1 MRRSSW
7 AACLVVLVLSACTA
21 GERDGLSPADAAAG
35 GPSRAPADAPDDAGS
50 EPEPHLEDEPGGREE
65 PDGSEQAE
73 APGDGRAV
81 PARPD
86 WLGTRELPRRGDGF
100 GEVRET
106 PDELVDRRLPPREH
120 LPPPA
125 TESFEATVVEP
136 PDEVLERSTW
146 RADCPVARDELRYVT
161 LSFWG
166 FDGRPHTGELLVHRS
181 AAEDLVGVFEALYV
195 ERFPIEEMRIVA
207 REELDA
213 PPTGDGNVT
222 TAFVCRSSVAGA
234 TWSEHA
240 FGLAV
245 DVNPFHNPYVR
256 GDLVLPEL
264 AGAYVDREAHRPGM
278 IRPGDVVVEAF
289 ADIGW
294 KWGGTWRSSRDWMH
308 FSASGR

>member
-1 MRRSSW
+1 MRRSSL
-7 AACLVVLVLSACTA
+7 AACLAALVLAACTA
-21 GERDGLSPADAAAG
+21 GEHEALSAADAGDGSPGRVA
-35 GPSRAPADAPDDAGS
+35 ADAPDGAGGGTGS
-50 EPEPHLEDEPGGREE
+50 RLEEERGDRGE
-65 PDGSEQAE
+65 PDGSRE
-73 APGDGRAV
+73 AGAAGDGGTA

-100 GEVRET
+100 GEVGET
-106 PDELVDRRLPPREH
+106 PHELLDRRLPPREH

-125 TESFEATVVEP
+125 TASFEATVVEP

-146 RADCPVARDELRYVT
+146 RADCPVGRDELRYVT

-166 FDGRPHTGELLVHRS
+166 FDGRPHTGELLVNRT
-181 AAEDLVGVFEALYV
+181 AAEDLVGVFEVLYE
-195 ERFPIEEMRIVA
+195 ERFPVEEMRVVT

-222 TAFVCRSSVAGA
+222 TAFVCRPSVAGA

-240 FGLAV
+240 YGLAV

-278 IRPGDVVVEAF
+278 IRPGDVAVEAF

-294 KWGGTWRSSRDWMH
+294 EWGGTWRSSRDWMH
-308 FSASGR
+308 FSAGGR